1 MYLDIR
7 VNLIFTLLTDFGL
20 HDPYVGQM
28 KGVLLSRCPSAR
40 IIDLTHDVPP
50 QDMVVAAFYL
60 KKSWRHFPEGT
71 IHLAIVDP
79 GVGTERA
86 AIVLRRDGH
95 LFLGPDNGL
104 LSGVAENAEIYRIL
118 ADEETLPSRSDT
130 FHGRD
135 LFAPIAG
142 MLANGKLPKELGE
155 NTSSADLVSCPLPES
170 VSGGD
175 GEIVGEVLFADHF
188 GNLVTN
194 LLAEDLPENATILV
208 KGREIPLVRTY
219 GEGEGGNPCALV
231 NSFDVLEIA
240 VPMSSAKDSLDVE
253 RGDPVVVRVR

>member
-1 MYLDIR
+1 
-7 VNLIFTLLTDFGL
+7 
-20 HDPYVGQM
+20 
-28 KGVLLSRCPSAR
+28 
-40 IIDLTHDVPP
+40 
-50 QDMVVAAFYL
+50 
-60 KKSWRHFPEGT
+60 
-71 IHLAIVDP
+71 
-79 GVGTERA
+79 
-86 AIVLRRDGH
+86 
-95 LFLGPDNGL
+95 
-104 LSGVAENAEIYRIL
+104 
-118 ADEETLPSRSDT
+118 
-130 FHGRD
+130 
-135 LFAPIAG
+135 
-142 MLANGKLPKELGE
+142 
-155 NTSSADLVSCPLPES
+155 SCPLPES